1 MESGGTDPGYRLT
14 TDQGASIRTVHDEW
28 RQIIGVAAPRGVSV
42 PGSHRLIA
50 PPTSHCYKKNPPL
63 AGTEDTPQELHYCP
77 LLYLRVGSSVV
88 GS

>member
-1 MESGGTDPGYRLT
+1 MESGGTDPGYRPT
-14 TDQGASIRTVHDEW
+14 TDQGASIRTIHDE
-28 RQIIGVAAPRGVSV
+28 RRHIIGAAV
-42 PGSHRLIA
+42 PSSRRLSA
-50 PPTSHCYKKNPPL
+50 PPTSQCYEKDPPL